1 MQLVRKIHT
10 YLYVLTLCWVASGKP
25 SIPHT
30 TRLLLRLQPLSQ
42 TCLHLPA
49 CFTSTTPSVIRLF
62 FFVDMRMG
70 RRRTSSIRT
79 LLCLLGNTNVTTV
92 TYFSTNNAVISQTL
106 TVVPDSGGD
115 DGAFGT
121 WEPHMD
127 VHFHNIHTLVARGC
141 PQAPAIEVQYYH

>member
-1 MQLVRKIHT
+1 
-10 YLYVLTLCWVASGKP
+10 
-25 SIPHT
+25 
-30 TRLLLRLQPLSQ
+30 
-42 TCLHLPA
+42 
-49 CFTSTTPSVIRLF
+49 
-62 FFVDMRMG
+62 MG